1 MRPSLLCRVAIV
13 VAGLCSASF
22 AHATEGEALVAQSLF
37 EEGRALMDA
46 GRFPEACA
54 KLARSH
60 ALDPSG
66 GTLLELA
73 VCREREGRLATANVV
88 FERALAQATVDQR
101 QDRAALAREHLEA
114 LRPRLPRLAIE
125 VGAGAP
131 EGLVVELDG
140 VMLPVEA
147 WGTPVAVD
155 PSEHAIAARAPG
167 KVAAEVRVTVT
178 EGESIRVAVPALA
191 AAPTVGVPR
200 RADGSRQ
207 RTVGIVSMI
216 GGAALLGGSIAGL
229 SWAADHSISRLQ
241 QCKPYCPE
249 DEVDDART
257 AETVRDVSTVGVI
270 FGAGAILGGGIAFLV
285 APRATSSSPQVA
297 AGPGTIRVSVP
308 F

>member
-1 MRPSLLCRVAIV
+1 MRPSLLCRVAII
-13 VAGLCSASF
+13 AASLCAASL

-37 EEGRALMDA
+37 EEGRALMEA

-66 GTLLELA
+66 GTLLNLA
-73 VCREREGRLATANVV
+73 VCREREGRLATANAA
-88 FERALAQATVDQR
+88 FERALAQATLDQR
-101 QDRAALAREHLEA
+101 QDRAALAREHLDA
-114 LRPRLPRLAIE
+114 LRPRLPHLAID

-131 EGLVVELDG
+131 EGLVVQLDG
-140 VMLPVEA
+140 VTLPVEA

-155 PSEHAIAARAPG
+155 PSEHAITARAPG
-167 KVAAEVRVTVT
+167 KVAAEVHVTVT
-178 EGESIRVAVPALA
+178 EGESIRVAVPARD
-191 AAPTVGVPR
+191 AAPALGERR

-216 GGAALLGGSIAGL
+216 GGAVLLGGSIAGL
-229 SWAADHSISRLQ
+229 SWSADHSVSRLQ
-241 QCKPYCPE
+241 HCKPTCPE

-257 AETVRDVSTVGVI
+257 AETLRDVSTVGVI
-270 FGAGAILGGGIAFLV
+270 VGAGAILGGGIAFLI
-285 APRATSSSPQVA
+285 APRATSSSPQIA
-297 AGPGTIRVSVP
+297 AGPGTLRVTVP